1 MPRRKSVDLD
11 PEDRERNEPI
21 GEFLESVE
29 DFVKRLAG
37 AFSKEMKVD

>member
-1 MPRRKSVDLD
+1 MPRRKSVDLE
-11 PEDRERNEPI
+11 PEERDRSEPV
-21 GEFLESVE
+21 GEFLESLE